1 MEKWFNKKMNI
12 SKQLIAIKDRI
23 DKRSKSSRSSYL
35 QKVKFSSEKTKSARK
50 NMGCSNIAHAF
61 ASCNKAQQNHGAN
74 GGNVIG
80 IVSAYN
86 DMLSAHAPLKDYPDI
101 IKKSSEKRDAIARV
115 AGGVPAMCDGITQ
128 GEPGMELSLF
138 SRDVIALS
146 TAVAFS
152 HNVFDAGIC
161 LGVCDKI
168 VPGLVIGA
176 LSFGHLPIAMLPAGP
191 MPTGISNEE
200 KSTNR
205 KKYAAGEID
214 RSALISS
221 EQSAYHTSGTCTFY
235 GTANT
240 NQLIMEVMGLQLPSS
255 SFYQP
260 NSQER
265 KLLIDKTVDCVLK
278 LKDKN
283 KKMGEMLDAKSWV
296 NAIVALIAS
305 GGSTNLAIHLIAMA
319 EAGGFKITI
328 EDIDEVASI
337 TPIITNIY
345 PNGKADVNEFH
356 NSGGVAAFIGSLLD
370 GGYLFEDVET
380 LLGKGLNIYRNKLEI
395 EVETLVWKDK
405 SVILDQSII
414 RDMSNPFRKTGG
426 LKIING
432 NIGKG
437 VIKTSAL
444 KNPDAIIK
452 APAAVFN
459 NQDDVLKAFNAN
471 ELNKNLI
478 IVVRGQGP
486 SANGMPELHKLTS
499 PLNVLQSKGFE
510 IAIVTDGRMSGASGS
525 IPAVI
530 HITPEAKNLGPIG
543 LINNG
548 DIVELNIKEGTFKLM
563 VDNDVLKNRTHAEIN
578 HTHEGIGRELFNSF
592 REKVGSVETGASI
605 FS

>member
-1 MEKWFNKKMNI
+1 MNVNQ
-12 SKQLIAIKDRI
+12 KLINIKDRI
-23 DKRSKSSRSSYL
+23 EERSKDSRSEYL
-35 QKVKFSSEKTKSARK
+35 KKIKFSSEQSKSARN

-61 ASCNKAQQNHGAN
+61 ASCDKAQQNQGAN
-74 GGNVIG
+74 GGTVIG
-80 IVSAYN
+80 VVSAYN

-101 IKKSSEKRDAIARV
+101 IKNSAEKRNAIARV

-200 KSTNR
+200 KSSNR
-205 KKYAAGEID
+205 KKYASGEID
-214 RSALISS
+214 RSALILS
-221 EQSAYHTSGTCTFY
+221 EQSAYHSSGTCTFY

-240 NQLIMEVMGLQLPSS
+240 NQLIMEVMGLQLPSA

-260 NSQER
+260 NSKER
-265 KLLIDKTVDCVLK
+265 QLLIDRTVECILELND
-278 LKDKN
+278 KDIKI
-283 KKMGEMLDAKSWV
+283 GEMLDSQSWV
-296 NAIVALIAS
+296 NSIVALIAS

-328 EDIDEVASI
+328 EDIDEIASI

-345 PNGKADVNEFH
+345 PNGTADVNEFH

-370 GGYLFEDVET
+370 GGYLFEEVQT
-380 LLGKGLNIYRNKLEI
+380 ILGKGLEVYRNKLEI
-395 EVETLVWKDK
+395 EDENIIWKNK
-405 SVILDQSII
+405 SKILDQSII
-414 RDMSNPFRKTGG
+414 RDVNNPFRNSGG
-426 LKIING
+426 LKLLDG
-432 NIGKG
+432 NVGKG
-437 VIKTSAL
+437 IIKTSAL
-444 KNPDAIIK
+444 KNPDKVIK
-452 APAAVFN
+452 APAMVFN
-459 NQDDVLKAFNAN
+459 DQEQVLKAFKTD
-471 ELNKNLI
+471 ELNKDCV

-525 IPAVI
+525 VPAVI
-530 HITPEAKNLGPIG
+530 HVTPEAINKGRIG
-543 LINNG
+543 LINNDDLLEL
-548 DIVELNIKEGTFKLM
+548 DINKGTFKLL
-563 VDNDVLKNRTHAEIN
+563 VDEDILQNRNYSEIKPD
-578 HTHEGIGRELFNSF
+578 HDGVGRELFKAF
-592 REKVGSVETGASI
+592 RDKVGTVETGASI
-605 FS
+605 F

>member
-1 MEKWFNKKMNI
+1 MNI
-12 SKQLIAIKDRI
+12 NNKLINIKDRI
-23 DKRSKSSRSSYL
+23 EERSKDSRSDYL
-35 QKVKFSSEKTKSARK
+35 KKIKFSSEQSKSARN

-61 ASCNKAQQNHGAN
+61 ASCDKVQQNQGAD
-74 GGNVIG
+74 GSTVIG
-80 IVSAYN
+80 VVSAYN

-101 IKKSSEKRDAIARV
+101 IKNSAETRNAIARV

-200 KSTNR
+200 KSSNR
-205 KKYAAGEID
+205 KKYASGEID
-214 RSALISS
+214 RSALILS
-221 EQSAYHTSGTCTFY
+221 EQSAYHSSGTCTFY

-240 NQLIMEVMGLQLPSS
+240 NQLIMEVMGLQLPSA

-260 NSQER
+260 NSKER
-265 KLLIDKTVDCVLK
+265 QLLIDRTVECVLE
-278 LKDKN
+278 LNDEDI
-283 KKMGEMLDAKSWV
+283 KMGEMLDSKSWV
-296 NAIVALIAS
+296 NSIVALIAS

-328 EDIDEVASI
+328 EDIDEIASI

-345 PNGKADVNEFH
+345 PNGTADVNEFH

-370 GGYLFEDVET
+370 GGYLFEDVQT
-380 LLGKGLNIYRNKLEI
+380 ILGKGLEVYRNKLEI
-395 EVETLVWKDK
+395 ENENIVWKNK
-405 SVILDQSII
+405 SKILDQSII
-414 RDMSNPFRKTGG
+414 RDVNNPFRNTGG
-426 LKIING
+426 LKLLDG

-437 VIKTSAL
+437 IIKTSAL
-444 KNPDAIIK
+444 KNPDTVFK
-452 APAAVFN
+452 GPAMVFN
-459 NQDDVLKAFNAN
+459 DQEQVLKAFKAD
-471 ELNKNLI
+471 ELNKDCI

-510 IAIVTDGRMSGASGS
+510 VAIVTDGRMSGASGS
-525 IPAVI
+525 VPAVI
-530 HITPEAKNLGPIG
+530 HVTPEAINKGRIG
-543 LINNG
+543 LINNDDLLEL
-548 DIVELNIKEGTFKLM
+548 DINKGTFKLL
-563 VDNDVLKNRTHAEIN
+563 VDEDILQNRNYLEIEIEHN
-578 HTHEGIGRELFNSF
+578 GVGRELFKAF
-592 REKVGSVETGASI
+592 RDKVGTVETGASI
-605 FS
+605 F

>member
-1 MEKWFNKKMNI
+1 MNVNQ
-12 SKQLIAIKDRI
+12 KLINIKDRI
-23 DKRSKSSRSSYL
+23 EERSKDSRSEYL
-35 QKVKFSSEKTKSARK
+35 KKIKFSSEQSKSARN

-61 ASCNKAQQNHGAN
+61 ASCDKAQQNQGAN
-74 GGNVIG
+74 GGTVIG
-80 IVSAYN
+80 VVSAYN

-101 IKKSSEKRDAIARV
+101 IKNSAEKRNAIARV

-176 LSFGHLPIAMLPAGP
+176 LSFGHLPIAIIPAGP

-200 KSTNR
+200 KSSNR
-205 KKYAAGEID
+205 KKYASGEID
-214 RSALISS
+214 RSALILS
-221 EQSAYHTSGTCTFY
+221 EQSAYHSSGTCTFY

-240 NQLIMEVMGLQLPSS
+240 NQLIMEVMGLQLPSA

-260 NSQER
+260 NSKER
-265 KLLIDKTVDCVLK
+265 QLLIDRTVECILELND
-278 LKDKN
+278 KDI
-283 KKMGEMLDAKSWV
+283 KMGEMLDSKSWV
-296 NAIVALIAS
+296 NSIVALIAS

-328 EDIDEVASI
+328 EDIDEIASL

-345 PNGKADVNEFH
+345 PNGTADVNEFH

-370 GGYLFEDVET
+370 GGYLFEDVQT
-380 LLGKGLNIYRNKLEI
+380 ILGKGLEVYRNKLEI
-395 EVETLVWKDK
+395 KGENIVWKNK
-405 SVILDQSII
+405 SKILDQSII
-414 RDMSNPFRKTGG
+414 RDVNNPFRNSGG
-426 LKIING
+426 LKLLDG

-437 VIKTSAL
+437 IIKTSAL
-444 KNPDAIIK
+444 NNPDKVIK
-452 APAAVFN
+452 APAMVFN
-459 NQDDVLKAFNAN
+459 DQEQVLQAFKAD
-471 ELNKNLI
+471 ELNKDCVV
-478 IVVRGQGP
+478 VVRGQGP

-525 IPAVI
+525 VPAVI
-530 HITPEAKNLGPIG
+530 HVTPEAINKGRIG
-543 LINNG
+543 LINNDDLLEL
-548 DIVELNIKEGTFKLM
+548 DINKGTFKLL
-563 VDNDVLKNRTHAEIN
+563 VDEDILQNRNYSEIKPD
-578 HTHEGIGRELFNSF
+578 HDGVGRELFKAF
-592 REKVGSVETGASI
+592 RDKVGTVETGASI
-605 FS
+605 F

>member
-1 MEKWFNKKMNI
+1 MNVNQ
-12 SKQLIAIKDRI
+12 KLINIKDRI
-23 DKRSKSSRSSYL
+23 EERSKDSRSEYL
-35 QKVKFSSEKTKSARK
+35 KKIKFSSEQSKSARN

-61 ASCNKAQQNHGAN
+61 ASCDKAQQNQGAN
-74 GGNVIG
+74 GGTVIG
-80 IVSAYN
+80 VVSAYN

-101 IKKSSEKRDAIARV
+101 IKNSAEKRNAIARV

-200 KSTNR
+200 KSSNR
-205 KKYAAGEID
+205 KKYASGEID
-214 RSALISS
+214 RSALILS
-221 EQSAYHTSGTCTFY
+221 EQSAYHSSGTCTFY

-240 NQLIMEVMGLQLPSS
+240 NQLIMEVMGLQLPSA

-260 NSQER
+260 NSKER
-265 KLLIDKTVDCVLK
+265 QLLIDRTVECILELND
-278 LKDKN
+278 KDIKI
-283 KKMGEMLDAKSWV
+283 GEMLDSQSWV
-296 NAIVALIAS
+296 NSIVALIAS

-328 EDIDEVASI
+328 EDIDEIASI

-345 PNGKADVNEFH
+345 PNGTADVNEFH

-370 GGYLFEDVET
+370 GGYLFEEVQT
-380 LLGKGLNIYRNKLEI
+380 ILGKGLEVYRNKLEI
-395 EVETLVWKDK
+395 EDENIIWKNK
-405 SVILDQSII
+405 SKILDQSII
-414 RDMSNPFRKTGG
+414 RDVNNPFRNSGG
-426 LKIING
+426 LKLLDG
-432 NIGKG
+432 NVGKG
-437 VIKTSAL
+437 IIKTSAL
-444 KNPDAIIK
+444 KNPDKVIK
-452 APAAVFN
+452 APAMVFN
-459 NQDDVLKAFNAN
+459 DQEQVLKAFKTD
-471 ELNKNLI
+471 ELNKDCV

-510 IAIVTDGRMSGASGS
+510 VAIVTDGRMSGASGS
-525 IPAVI
+525 VPAVI
-530 HITPEAKNLGPIG
+530 HVTPEAINKGRIG
-543 LINNG
+543 LINNNDLIEL
-548 DIVELNIKEGTFKLM
+548 DINKGTFKLL
-563 VDNDVLKNRTHAEIN
+563 VDEDILQNRNYSEIKPD
-578 HTHEGIGRELFNSF
+578 HDGVGRELFKAF
-592 REKVGSVETGASI
+592 RDKVGTVETGASI
-605 FS
+605 F

>member
-1 MEKWFNKKMNI
+1 MEKWIKKINMNN
-12 SKQLIAIKDRI
+12 QLINIKDRI
-23 DKRSKSSRSSYL
+23 EERSKDLRSNYL
-35 QKVKFSSEKTKSARK
+35 EKIKFSSDQSKSARD

-61 ASCNKAQQNHGAN
+61 ASCNKAQQDQGAN
-74 GGNVIG
+74 GGTVIG

-86 DMLSAHAPLKDYPDI
+86 DMLSAHAPLKDYPDV
-101 IKKSSEKRDAIARV
+101 IKNSSEKRNAIARV

-176 LSFGHLPIAMLPAGP
+176 LSFGQFPIAMLPAGP
-191 MPTGISNEE
+191 MPTGISNDE
-200 KSTNR
+200 KSANR
-205 KKYAAGEID
+205 KKYASGEID

-221 EQSAYHTSGTCTFY
+221 EQSAYHSSGTCTFY

-240 NQLIMEVMGLQLPSS
+240 NQLIMEVMGLQLPSA
-255 SFYQP
+255 SFFQP
-260 NSQER
+260 NTKER
-265 KLLIDKTVDCVLK
+265 ELLIDKTVECILDLK
-278 LKDKN
+278 EKGI
-283 KKMGEMLDAKSWV
+283 KMGEMLDSKSWV
-296 NAIVALIAS
+296 NAIVGLIAS

-328 EDIDEVASI
+328 EDIDEIASI
-337 TPIITNIY
+337 TPIIANVY
-345 PNGKADVNEFH
+345 PNGTADVNEFH

-370 GGYLFEDVET
+370 GGYLFDDVQT
-380 LLGKGLNIYRNKLEI
+380 LLGYGLGVYRNKLEI
-395 EVETLVWKDK
+395 QDESLIWKDK
-405 SVILDQSII
+405 SIILDQSII
-414 RDMSNPFRKTGG
+414 RDINNPFRQTGG
-426 LKIING
+426 LKLMNG
-432 NIGKG
+432 NLGKG

-444 KNPDAIIK
+444 KNPDKVIK
-452 APAAVFN
+452 APAVVFDD
-459 NQDDVLKAFNAN
+459 QEDVLNAFNKG
-471 ELNKNLI
+471 ELNKDLI

-499 PLNVLQSKGFE
+499 PLNVLQSKGFD
-510 IAIVTDGRMSGASGS
+510 IAIITDGRMSGASGS
-525 IPAVI
+525 VPAVI
-530 HITPEAKNLGPIG
+530 HITPEAKNLGAIG

-548 DIVELNIKEGTFKLM
+548 DLIELDIKKGTFKLL
-563 VDNDVLKNRTHAEIN
+563 VENNILEKRTYAEIN
-578 HTHEGIGRELFNSF
+578 HSHQGIGRELFKSF

-605 FS
+605 V

>member
-1 MEKWFNKKMNI
+1 MNVNKK
-12 SKQLIAIKDRI
+12 LIDIKDRI
-23 DKRSKSSRSSYL
+23 EERSKDSRSDYL
-35 QKVKFSSEKTKSARK
+35 KKIKFSSEHSKSARK

-61 ASCNKAQQNHGAN
+61 ASCDKAQQNQGAN
-74 GGNVIG
+74 GGTVIG
-80 IVSAYN
+80 VVSAYN

-101 IKKSSEKRDAIARV
+101 IKNSAEKRNAIARV

-176 LSFGHLPIAMLPAGP
+176 LSFGHLPIAIIPAGP

-200 KSTNR
+200 KSSNR
-205 KKYAAGEID
+205 KKYASGEID
-214 RSALISS
+214 RSALILS
-221 EQSAYHTSGTCTFY
+221 EQSAYHSSGTCTFY

-240 NQLIMEVMGLQLPSS
+240 NQLIMEVMGLQLPSA

-260 NSQER
+260 NSKER
-265 KLLIDKTVDCVLK
+265 QLLIDRTVECILELND
-278 LKDKN
+278 KDI
-283 KKMGEMLDAKSWV
+283 KMGEMLDSKSWV
-296 NAIVALIAS
+296 NSIVALIAS

-328 EDIDEVASI
+328 EDIDEIASL

-345 PNGKADVNEFH
+345 PNGTADVNEFH

-370 GGYLFEDVET
+370 GGYLFEDVQT
-380 LLGKGLNIYRNKLEI
+380 ILGKGLEVYRNKLEI
-395 EVETLVWKDK
+395 KGENIVWKNK
-405 SVILDQSII
+405 SKILDQSII
-414 RDMSNPFRKTGG
+414 RDVNNPFRNSGG
-426 LKIING
+426 LKLLDG

-437 VIKTSAL
+437 IIKTSAL
-444 KNPDAIIK
+444 NNPDKVIK
-452 APAAVFN
+452 APAMVFN
-459 NQDDVLKAFNAN
+459 DQEQVLQAFKAD
-471 ELNKNLI
+471 ELNKDCVV
-478 IVVRGQGP
+478 VVRGQGP

-525 IPAVI
+525 VPAVI
-530 HITPEAKNLGPIG
+530 HVTPEAINKGRIG
-543 LINNG
+543 LINNNDLIEL
-548 DIVELNIKEGTFKLM
+548 DINKGTFKLL
-563 VDNDVLKNRTHAEIN
+563 VDEDILQNRNYSEIKPD
-578 HTHEGIGRELFNSF
+578 HDGVGRELFKAF
-592 REKVGSVETGASI
+592 RDKVGTVETGASI
-605 FS
+605 F

>member
-1 MEKWFNKKMNI
+1 MNLNKK
-12 SKQLIAIKDRI
+12 LIDIKDRI
-23 DKRSKSSRSSYL
+23 EERSKDSRSDYL
-35 QKVKFSSEKTKSARK
+35 KKIKFSSEHSKSARK

-61 ASCNKAQQNHGAN
+61 ASCDKAQQNQGAN
-74 GGNVIG
+74 GGTVIG
-80 IVSAYN
+80 VVSAYN

-101 IKKSSEKRDAIARV
+101 IKNSAEKRNAIARV

-176 LSFGHLPIAMLPAGP
+176 LSFGHLPIAILPAGP

-200 KSTNR
+200 KSSNR
-205 KKYAAGEID
+205 KKYASGEID
-214 RSALISS
+214 RSALILS
-221 EQSAYHTSGTCTFY
+221 EQSAYHSSGTCTFY

-240 NQLIMEVMGLQLPSS
+240 NQLIMEVMGLQLPSA

-260 NSQER
+260 NSKER
-265 KLLIDKTVDCVLK
+265 QLLIDRTVECILELND
-278 LKDKN
+278 KDI
-283 KKMGEMLDAKSWV
+283 KMGEMLDSKSWV
-296 NAIVALIAS
+296 NSIVALIAS

-328 EDIDEVASI
+328 EDIDEIASL

-345 PNGKADVNEFH
+345 PNGTADVNEFH

-370 GGYLFEDVET
+370 GGYLFEEVQT
-380 LLGKGLNIYRNKLEI
+380 ILGKGLEVYRNKLEI
-395 EVETLVWKDK
+395 EDENIIWKNK
-405 SVILDQSII
+405 SKILDQSII
-414 RDMSNPFRKTGG
+414 RDVNNPFRNSGG
-426 LKIING
+426 LKLLDG

-437 VIKTSAL
+437 IIKTSAL
-444 KNPDAIIK
+444 NNPDKVIK
-452 APAAVFN
+452 APAMVFN
-459 NQDDVLKAFNAN
+459 DQEQVLKAFKTD
-471 ELNKNLI
+471 ELNKDCV

-510 IAIVTDGRMSGASGS
+510 VAIVTDGRMSGASGS
-525 IPAVI
+525 VPAVI
-530 HITPEAKNLGPIG
+530 HVTPEAINKGRIG
-543 LINNG
+543 LINNNDLIEL
-548 DIVELNIKEGTFKLM
+548 DINKGTFKLL
-563 VDNDVLKNRTHAEIN
+563 VDEDILQNRNYSEIKPD
-578 HTHEGIGRELFNSF
+578 HDGVGRELFKAF
-592 REKVGSVETGASI
+592 RDKVGTVETGASI
-605 FS
+605 F

>member
-1 MEKWFNKKMNI
+1 MN
-12 SKQLIAIKDRI
+12 KQLIKIKDRI
-23 DKRSKSSRSSYL
+23 EERSKDLRSSYL
-35 QKVKFSSEKTKSARK
+35 EKIKFSSEQSKSARD

-61 ASCNKAQQNHGAN
+61 ASCDKAQQDQGAN
-74 GGNVIG
+74 GGTVIG

-86 DMLSAHAPLKDYPDI
+86 DMLSAHAPLKDYPDV
-101 IKKSSEKRDAIARV
+101 IKNSSKKRNAIARV

-176 LSFGHLPIAMLPAGP
+176 LSFGHFPIAMLPAGP
-191 MPTGISNEE
+191 MPTGISNQE
-200 KSTNR
+200 KSANR
-205 KKYAAGEID
+205 KKYASGEID

-221 EQSAYHTSGTCTFY
+221 EQSAYHSPGTCTFY

-255 SFYQP
+255 SFIQP
-260 NSQER
+260 NTKER
-265 KLLIDKTVDCVLK
+265 ELLIDKTVECILDLK
-278 LKDKN
+278 EKGI
-283 KKMGEMLDAKSWV
+283 KMGEMLDSKSWV
-296 NAIVALIAS
+296 NAIVGLIAS

-328 EDIDEVASI
+328 EDIDEIASI
-337 TPIITNIY
+337 TPIIANVY
-345 PNGKADVNEFH
+345 PNGTADVNEFH

-370 GGYLFEDVET
+370 GGYLFEDVQT
-380 LLGKGLNIYRNKLEI
+380 LLGYGLGVYRNKLEI
-395 EVETLVWKDK
+395 QDESLIWKDK
-405 SVILDQSII
+405 SIILDQSII
-414 RDMSNPFRKTGG
+414 RDINNPFRQTGG
-426 LKIING
+426 LKLING

-444 KNPDAIIK
+444 KNPDKVVK
-452 APAAVFN
+452 APAVVFDD
-459 NQDDVLKAFNAN
+459 QEDVLKAFNEG
-471 ELNKNLI
+471 ELNKDLI

-499 PLNVLQSKGFE
+499 PLNVLQSKGFD
-510 IAIVTDGRMSGASGS
+510 IAIITDGRMSGASGS
-525 IPAVI
+525 VPAVI
-530 HITPEAKNLGPIG
+530 HITPEAKNLGAIG

-548 DIVELNIKEGTFKLM
+548 DLIELDIKEGTFKLL
-563 VDNDVLKNRTHAEIN
+563 VENNILEKRTHAKIN
-578 HTHEGIGRELFNSF
+578 HSHQGIGRELFESF
-592 REKVGSVETGASI
+592 RDKVGSVETGASI
-605 FS
+605 F

>member
-1 MEKWFNKKMNI
+1 MNVNQ
-12 SKQLIAIKDRI
+12 KLINIKDRI
-23 DKRSKSSRSSYL
+23 EERSKDSRSDYL
-35 QKVKFSSEKTKSARK
+35 KKIKFSSEQSKSARN

-61 ASCNKAQQNHGAN
+61 ASCGKSQQNQGAN
-74 GGNVIG
+74 GGTVIG
-80 IVSAYN
+80 VVSAYN

-101 IKKSSEKRDAIARV
+101 IKNSADKRNAIARV

-152 HNVFDAGIC
+152 HNIFDVGIC

-200 KSTNR
+200 KSSNR
-205 KKYAAGEID
+205 KKYASGEID
-214 RSALISS
+214 RSALILS
-221 EQSAYHTSGTCTFY
+221 EQSAYHSSGTCTFY

-240 NQLIMEVMGLQLPSS
+240 NQLIMEVMGLQLPSA

-260 NSQER
+260 NSKER
-265 KLLIDKTVDCVLK
+265 QLLIDRTVECILELND
-278 LKDKN
+278 KDI
-283 KKMGEMLDAKSWV
+283 KMGEMLDSKSWV
-296 NAIVALIAS
+296 NSIVALIAS

-328 EDIDEVASI
+328 EDIDEIASI

-345 PNGKADVNEFH
+345 PNGTADVNEFH

-370 GGYLFEDVET
+370 GGYLFEDVQT
-380 LLGKGLNIYRNKLEI
+380 ILGKGLEVYRNKLEI
-395 EVETLVWKDK
+395 EDENIIWKNK
-405 SVILDQSII
+405 SKILDQSII
-414 RDMSNPFRKTGG
+414 RDVNNPFRNSGG
-426 LKIING
+426 LKLLDG

-437 VIKTSAL
+437 IIKTSAL
-444 KNPDAIIK
+444 KNPDKVIK
-452 APAAVFN
+452 APAMVFN
-459 NQDDVLKAFNAN
+459 DQEQVLKAFMAD
-471 ELNKNLI
+471 ELNKDCI
-478 IVVRGQGP
+478 IVVIGQGP

-510 IAIVTDGRMSGASGS
+510 VAIITDGRMSGASGS
-525 IPAVI
+525 VPAVI
-530 HITPEAKNLGPIG
+530 HVTPEAINKGGIG
-543 LINNG
+543 LINNDDLLEL
-548 DIVELNIKEGTFKLM
+548 DINKGTFKLL
-563 VDNDVLKNRTHAEIN
+563 VDNDILQNRNYSEIKPE
-578 HTHEGIGRELFNSF
+578 HDGVGRELFKAF
-592 REKVGSVETGASI
+592 RDKVGTVETGASI
-605 FS
+605 F

>member
-1 MEKWFNKKMNI
+1 MNVNKK
-12 SKQLIAIKDRI
+12 LIDIKDRI
-23 DKRSKSSRSSYL
+23 EERSKDSRSDYL
-35 QKVKFSSEKTKSARK
+35 KKIKFSSEHSKSARK

-61 ASCNKAQQNHGAN
+61 ASCDKAQQNQGAN
-74 GGNVIG
+74 GGTVIG
-80 IVSAYN
+80 VVSAYN

-101 IKKSSEKRDAIARV
+101 IKNSAEKRNAIARV

-200 KSTNR
+200 KSSNR
-205 KKYAAGEID
+205 KKYASGEID
-214 RSALISS
+214 RSALILS
-221 EQSAYHTSGTCTFY
+221 EQSAYHSSGTCTFY

-240 NQLIMEVMGLQLPSS
+240 NQLIMEVMGLQLPSA

-260 NSQER
+260 NSKER
-265 KLLIDKTVDCVLK
+265 QLLIDRTVECILELND
-278 LKDKN
+278 KDI
-283 KKMGEMLDAKSWV
+283 KMGEMLDSKSWV
-296 NAIVALIAS
+296 NSIVALIAS

-328 EDIDEVASI
+328 EDIDEIASL

-345 PNGKADVNEFH
+345 PNGTADVNEFH

-370 GGYLFEDVET
+370 GGYLFEEVQT
-380 LLGKGLNIYRNKLEI
+380 ILGKGLEVYRNKLEI
-395 EVETLVWKDK
+395 EDENIIWKNK
-405 SVILDQSII
+405 SKILDQSII
-414 RDMSNPFRKTGG
+414 RDVNNPFRNSGG
-426 LKIING
+426 LKLLDG

-437 VIKTSAL
+437 IIKTSAL
-444 KNPDAIIK
+444 NNPDKVIK
-452 APAAVFN
+452 APAMVFN
-459 NQDDVLKAFNAN
+459 DQEQVLKAFKAD
-471 ELNKNLI
+471 ELNKDCVV
-478 IVVRGQGP
+478 VVRGQGP

-510 IAIVTDGRMSGASGS
+510 VAIVTDGRMSGASGS
-525 IPAVI
+525 VPAVI
-530 HITPEAKNLGPIG
+530 HVTPEAINKGRIG
-543 LINNG
+543 LINNDDLLEL
-548 DIVELNIKEGTFKLM
+548 DINKGTFKLL
-563 VDNDVLKNRTHAEIN
+563 VDEDILQNRNYSEIKPD
-578 HTHEGIGRELFNSF
+578 HDGVGRELFKAF
-592 REKVGSVETGASI
+592 RDKVGTVETGASI
-605 FS
+605 F